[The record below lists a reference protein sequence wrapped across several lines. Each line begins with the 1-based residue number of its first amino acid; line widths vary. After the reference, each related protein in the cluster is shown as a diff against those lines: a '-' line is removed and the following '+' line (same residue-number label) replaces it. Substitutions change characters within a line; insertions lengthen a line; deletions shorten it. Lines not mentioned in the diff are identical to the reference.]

1 MRDKVAR
8 KVCPAQTAAVP
19 KEGRM
24 AILERVRKALHEAL
38 GRVALAGGLGE
49 ANANEI
55 VEWTIE
61 RPKRAEH
68 GDFATNIAMVATK
81 RAKKPPRAIADALVL
96 ELAKSDVIR
105 SAEVAGPGFVNL
117 RLHAPL
123 FHDELETILAAGKA
137 YGRAPA
143 ATAERINLEF
153 VSANPTGPINVA
165 SGRNAIFG
173 DTVGRLLEA
182 TGNRVTRE
190 YYINDFGNQIRLFA
204 TSVRAAAKGEAISE
218 DGYHGEYVVELAR
231 FLRAKNPEL
240 VEAGGDDFGRLCVT
254 YMLGGIE
261 GSKALP
267 GIRRSLA
274 SIGVNFD
281 VWFSEESLH
290 RWGAVPA
297 ALAELENKGYLTS
310 RDGAIFFVTPS
321 KDGKSGDDKDR
332 VVKKSDGNYTYFASD
347 IAYHADKV
355 ARGYDR
361 LITVLGAD
369 HHGYVARVRNALEAL
384 GLPSERYEA
393 LLYQLVYILRDGQIV
408 KSSKRAGNFVTIE
421 EVADEIDE
429 AAHRKGAG
437 SDALRFFFLSRSAN
451 SNVDFDIDLAKK
463 ESLDNPV
470 FYVQYGFARLSSIL
484 RKAEAQGFAIP
495 KTLSPEAWSKLVHE
509 DELAI
514 ALRLSELPD
523 VISAAADAR
532 EPHRVVFYLQDLAR
546 EFQSYFTR
554 MKVDPILPPDSV
566 RSAENWEK
574 NWDHGKTNARLAWIL
589 AIRNVYAA
597 CLALLG
603 VGAPEEMRRPS
614 DADEAAD
621 EQEKSA

>member
-1 MRDKVAR
+1 
-8 KVCPAQTAAVP
+8 
-19 KEGRM
+19 M

-38 GRVALAGGLGE
+38 ARVALAGGLGD
-49 ANANEI
+49 ANPNEI
-55 VEWTIE
+55 TEWTIE

-81 RAKKPPRAIADALVL
+81 RAKKPPRAIAEALVAA
-96 ELAKSDVIR
+96 LADNDVIR

-117 RLHAPL
+117 RLHASL
-123 FHDELETILAAGKA
+123 FHDELQEILIAGKA

-143 ATAERINLEF
+143 ATAERINIEF

-165 SGRNAIFG
+165 SGRNAIYG

-204 TSVRAAAKGEAISE
+204 SSVRHAAKGEAIPE
-218 DGYHGEYVVELAR
+218 DGYHGEYVTELGTFFKANYAN
-231 FLRAKNPEL
+231 LIDGNE
-240 VEAGGDDFGRLCVT
+240 DDFSRLCVT
-254 YMLGGIE
+254 FMLRGIE

-267 GIRRSLA
+267 GIRKSLA
-274 SIGVNFD
+274 SIGVFFD

-297 ALAELENKGYLTS
+297 ALKTLENKGYLKS
-310 RDGAIFFVTPS
+310 SDGAVFFVMPS
-321 KDGKSGDDKDR
+321 KDGKEQDDKDR

-347 IAYHADKV
+347 IAYHADKL

-361 LITVLGAD
+361 LITVLGVD
-369 HHGYVARVRNALEAL
+369 HHGYVARMRNALEAL

-393 LLYQLVYILRDGQIV
+393 LLYNLVYILRDGQV
-408 KSSKRAGNFVTIE
+408 QKSSKRAGNFVTLE
-421 EVADEIDE
+421 EIADEIDE

-437 SDALRFFFLSRSAN
+437 SDALRFFFLSRGAN
-451 SNVDFDIDLAKK
+451 TNVDFDIDLAKK

-484 RKAEAQGFAIP
+484 RKAETQGFTIP
-495 KTLSPEAWSKLVHE
+495 KSLSREQWSKLAHD

-514 ALRLSELPD
+514 ALRLSELPG
-523 VISAAADAR
+523 VIRAAADAR
-532 EPHRVVFYLQDLAR
+532 EPHRVVFYLQELAR

-554 MKVDPILPPDSV
+554 LKVDPILPQDSV

-574 NWDHGKTNARLAWIL
+574 NWDHGKTNARLAWIV

-597 CLALLG
+597 GLGLLG

-614 DADEAAD
+614 DADAA
-621 EQEKSA
+621 ET

>member
-1 MRDKVAR
+1 
-8 KVCPAQTAAVP
+8 
-19 KEGRM
+19 M
-24 AILERVRKALHEAL
+24 AILERVRKALHDAL
-38 GRVALAGGLGE
+38 GRVALAGGLGD
-49 ANANEI
+49 ANPI
-55 VEWTIE
+55 DITEWTIE

-81 RAKKPPRAIADALVL
+81 RAKKPPRAIAEALVAA
-96 ELAKSDVIR
+96 LANNDVIR

-117 RLHAPL
+117 RLHASL
-123 FHDELETILAAGKA
+123 FHDELQEILTAGKA

-143 ATAERINLEF
+143 ATGERINIEF

-165 SGRNAIFG
+165 SGRNAIYG

-204 TSVRAAAKGEAISE
+204 SSVRHAAKGEAIPE
-218 DGYHGEYVVELAR
+218 DGYHGEYVTELGN
-231 FLRAKNPEL
+231 FLKTNYASSIDGNE
-240 VEAGGDDFGRLCVT
+240 DDLSRLCVT
-254 YMLGGIE
+254 FMLRGIE

-267 GIRRSLA
+267 GIRQSLA
-274 SIGVNFD
+274 SIGVFFD

-297 ALAELENKGYLTS
+297 ALKTLENKGYLKS
-310 RDGAIFFVTPS
+310 ADGAVFFVMPS
-321 KDGKSGDDKDR
+321 KDGKEQDDKDR

-361 LITVLGAD
+361 LITVLGVD
-369 HHGYVARVRNALEAL
+369 HHGYVARMRNALEAL

-393 LLYQLVYILRDGQIV
+393 LLYNLVYILRDGQV
-408 KSSKRAGNFVTIE
+408 QKSSKRAGNFVTLE

-437 SDALRFFFLSRSAN
+437 SDALRFFFLSRGAN
-451 SNVDFDIDLAKK
+451 TNVDFDIDLAKK

-484 RKAEAQGFAIP
+484 RKAESQGFVIP
-495 KTLSPEAWSKLVHE
+495 KSLSPEEWSKLTHE

-514 ALRLSELPD
+514 ALRLSELPG
-523 VISAAADAR
+523 VIRAAADAR
-532 EPHRVVFYLQDLAR
+532 EPHRVVFYLQELAR

-554 MKVDPILPPDSV
+554 MKVDPILPQDSI

-574 NWDHGKTNARLAWIL
+574 NWDHGKTNARLAWIV

-597 CLALLG
+597 GLGLLG

-614 DADEAAD
+614 DADAA
-621 EQEKSA
+621 ET

>member
-1 MRDKVAR
+1 
-8 KVCPAQTAAVP
+8 
-19 KEGRM
+19 M
-24 AILERVRKALHEAL
+24 AILERVRKALHDAL
-38 GRVALAGGLGE
+38 GRVAAAGGLGE

-55 VEWTIE
+55 TEWTIE

-81 RAKKPPRAIADALVL
+81 RAKKPPRAIAEALVAA
-96 ELAKSDVIR
+96 LADNDVIR

-117 RLHAPL
+117 RLHAPI

-143 ATAERINLEF
+143 ATAERINIEF

-165 SGRNAIFG
+165 SGRNAIYG

-204 TSVRAAAKGEAISE
+204 SSVRHAAKGEAIPE
-218 DGYHGEYVVELAR
+218 DGYHGEYVTELGNFFKTNYAT
-231 FLRAKNPEL
+231 LIEGNE
-240 VEAGGDDFGRLCVT
+240 DDFARLCVT
-254 YMLGGIE
+254 FMLRGIE

-267 GIRRSLA
+267 GIRTSLA
-274 SIGVNFD
+274 SIGVFFD

-297 ALAELENKGYLTS
+297 ALKTLENKGYLKS
-310 RDGAIFFVTPS
+310 ADGAVFFVMPS
-321 KDGKSGDDKDR
+321 KPNKDAKEQDDKDR

-361 LITVLGAD
+361 LITVLGVD
-369 HHGYVARVRNALEAL
+369 HHGYVARMRNALEAL
-384 GLPSERYEA
+384 GLPSEKYEA
-393 LLYQLVYILRDGQIV
+393 LLYQLVFILRDGQIQ
-408 KSSKRAGNFVTIE
+408 KSSKRAGNFVTLE
-421 EVADEIDE
+421 EIADEIDE
-429 AAHRKGAG
+429 AAQRKGAG

-451 SNVDFDIDLAKK
+451 SRVDFDIDLAKK

-484 RKAEAQGFAIP
+484 RKAESQGFAIP
-495 KTLSPEAWSKLVHE
+495 TSLSAEAWSKLTHA

-523 VISAAADAR
+523 VIRAAADAR
-532 EPHRVVFYLQDLAR
+532 EPHRVVFYLQELAR

-554 MKVDPILPPDSV
+554 MKVDPILPQDSV

-574 NWDHGKTNARLAWIL
+574 NWDHGKTNARLAWIV

-597 CLALLG
+597 GLGLLG

-614 DADEAAD
+614 DADAAD
-621 EQEKSA
+621 T